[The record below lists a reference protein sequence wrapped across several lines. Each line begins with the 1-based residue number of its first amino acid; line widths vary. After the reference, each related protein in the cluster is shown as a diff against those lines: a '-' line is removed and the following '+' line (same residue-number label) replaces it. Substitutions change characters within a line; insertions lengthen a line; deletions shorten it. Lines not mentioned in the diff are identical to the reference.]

1 MSAVDASSFD
11 AALKEF
17 YSAEG
22 INDVTYPENP
32 WFALCPKKT
41 DAGGKRYVQ
50 PIQYGIPNGRSRT
63 FSTAQANKS
72 TNKYEDF
79 FVTYADNFGVI
90 SITRKVMKQSA
101 GAGKKAFFEARQ
113 REVDGMLDKLI
124 RGEAISMYR
133 GSGGSIGQISAGYT
147 SGTTFTLND
156 IEEISNFEVGDVLVF
171 SANDGD
177 TASDTLIGGGTP
189 TTATVTGVDR
199 DAGTVTVNDATG
211 LAASRYLFIEGDFQ
225 NSIAGLLAWIPT
237 TAPTSGDS
245 FFGVD
250 RSSDSR
256 LYGSRVTAT
265 NVSIAEAIRI
275 GIARLG
281 REGASPDLCLMNH
294 LKFRDLQLE
303 LGNKVVYNDL
313 KSTDARIGFKSIMF
327 TGSRSKNVDC
337 VADQNCL
344 DDNIFLLTK
353 DTWKLVS
360 LGPVPDMV
368 DDDGVTMLREVSAAG
383 YEVRADSYCNLSC
396 DDPRANCVIT
406 VESD

>member
-1 MSAVDASSFD
+1 MSSVDATSFD

-17 YSAEG
+17 YSEEG

-32 WFALCPKKT
+32 WFAMCPKKT
-41 DAGGKRYVQ
+41 DIGGKHYVQ

-63 FSTAQANKS
+63 FATGQANKS

-79 FVTYADNFGVI
+79 FITTADDFGFI
-90 SITRKVMKQSA
+90 SITRKVLKQSK

-113 REVDGMLDKLI
+113 REVDGMLSTLT
-124 RGEAISMYR
+124 RSCAISMYR
-133 GSGGSIGQISAGYT
+133 NTGGARGQISAGYT
-147 SGTTFTLND
+147 SGLTFTLND
-156 IEEISNFEVGDVLVF
+156 IEEISNVEVGDVYVF
-171 SANDGD
+171 SANDGSS
-177 TASDTLIGGGTP
+177 AAHTLIGGGTP
-189 TTATVTGVDR
+189 TTATVTGVNR
-199 DAGTVTVNDATG
+199 DTGTVTVNDATG
-211 LAASRYLFIEGDFQ
+211 LAASRYFFVEGDFK

-237 TAPTSGDS
+237 VAPTSGDS
-245 FFGVD
+245 FFQVD
-250 RSSDSR
+250 RSEDSR
-256 LYGSRVTAT
+256 LYGSRVSAT

-303 LGNKVVYNDL
+303 LGNKVVYDDI
-313 KSTDARIGFKSIMF
+313 KSTDARIGFKSIVF
-327 TGSRSKNVDC
+327 TGSRRNVNC
-337 VADQNCL
+337 VADQNST
-344 DDNIFLLTK
+344 DDNMFLLTK

-368 DDDGVTMLREVSAAG
+368 DDDGVTMLREVSASG
-383 YEVRADSYCNLSC
+383 YEVRADYYANMAC
-396 DDPRANCVIT
+396 DDTRANCVIT